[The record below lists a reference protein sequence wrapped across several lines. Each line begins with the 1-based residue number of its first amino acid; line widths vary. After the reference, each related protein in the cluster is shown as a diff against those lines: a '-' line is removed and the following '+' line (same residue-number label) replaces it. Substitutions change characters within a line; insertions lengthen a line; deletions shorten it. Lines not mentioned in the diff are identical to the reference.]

1 MSLASSVASMFN
13 QKDPVSAA
21 LAYYDPILGEEARLG
36 GDYDSADA
44 FVQYGTNNRIGYQ
57 AFQYFPEKISDSK
70 SVEYTS
76 KSIPGGS
83 HPIYTFISGGERT
96 ITFDAI
102 FCNDEG
108 PPLSVLEGG
117 LRLATW
123 KPRKEVQD
131 VAGGIRWLRYCL
143 YPTYKNG
150 VAKAPPLVIL
160 YLPESGII
168 GDGNKKDSVIGI
180 LTRADVTYE
189 SFYRTGKPRLA
200 VVSCEIKEVV
210 QTNKKWQFTDGNTIN
225 VPNTP
230 TNDYPKQD
238 GLYRNKV
245 KVDKLV

>member
-1 MSLASSVASMFN
+1 MSLASSVASMLN
-13 QKDPVSAA
+13 TKEPVSAA
-21 LAYYDPILGEEARLG
+21 LAYYDPVLGEEAKKFG
-36 GDYDSADA
+36 AYDSNDA
-44 FVQYGTNNRIGYQ
+44 FFKYKTMNPIGYQ
-57 AFQYFPEKISDSK
+57 AFQYYPEKISDSK

-96 ITFDAI
+96 ISFDAI
-102 FCNDEG
+102 FVNDEG

-117 LRLATW
+117 LRIATW

-131 VAGGIRWLRYCL
+131 VAGGIKWLRYCL

-168 GDGNKKDSVIGI
+168 GDGNKKNSVIGI

-189 SFYRTGKPRLA
+189 SFYRNGTPRLA

-210 QTNKKWQFTDGNTIN
+210 QTQKKWQFTDGNTIN
-225 VPNTP
+225 VPHLP
-230 TNDYPKQD
+230 TTDYPKLK
-238 GLYRNKV
+238 GVYSNPVKANK
-245 KVDKLV
+245 